1 MNNVS
6 ITKHL
11 LILVLSVSCLFWL
24 IIAGQAY
31 YNTRHEIAEVFDANL
46 AQNARALYSLLQNEI
61 RDGAHRN
68 IDTDLPLIGHR
79 YQQKIAFL
87 VRTYEGNLIAH
98 SPNAPIFPMPTVD
111 YPLYQNYYANQHLWR
126 IFTLKT
132 DIGLIQVAE
141 QYFIR
146 QELIQEITW
155 GVVVVFIMGLPILA
169 LLMVI
174 LIHRS
179 LRPLRC
185 LVSEITQRTPEQLQP
200 IQLKSLPPE
209 ISTVVNALNQLLQRL
224 AYTLNNE
231 RRFTSDAAHELRT
244 PLSVLKVQAQ
254 VALRAE
260 TIADKDIALQEVV
273 KGVDRAT
280 HLVAQL
286 LVLAR
291 MDASNNMQKQ
301 NVDVKE
307 VIYQV
312 ISDLSWVALNKQI
325 DLGVEINAE
334 SIMLESNPEALYT
347 LLRNLVDN
355 AILYTPEQ
363 GQVTL
368 YLNQTTDKIFL
379 MVQDSGIGISIEQ
392 QQQVFERF
400 CRGEDNDK
408 QGSGLG
414 LSIVKR
420 IVDLHEAQIQF
431 KPVEQG
437 CCVEVCFLKN
447 LG

>member
-1 MNNVS
+1 MNIS

-11 LILVLSVSCLFWL
+11 LILVLAVSCLFWV
-24 IIAGQAY
+24 IVAGQTY
-31 YNTRHEIAEVFDANL
+31 FHTEHEIAEVFDANL
-46 AQNARALYSLLQNEI
+46 AQNARALYSLLQDELD
-61 RDGAHRN
+61 DGEHRN
-68 IDTDLPLIGHR
+68 IDVDLPLIGHR

-87 VRTYEGNLIAH
+87 VRTHDGNLIAH
-98 SPNAPIFPMPTVD
+98 SPNSPIFPMPTE
-111 YPLYQNYYANQHLWR
+111 PPLLYQNYDAGEHLWR

-132 DIGLIQVAE
+132 DKGIIQIAE

-155 GVVVVFIMGLPILA
+155 GVAFVFIINLPILA
-169 LLMVI
+169 ILMAMV
-174 LIHRS
+174 IHRS
-179 LRPLRC
+179 LRPLRS
-185 LVSEITQRTPEQLQP
+185 LVSEIAQRTPEQLQP
-200 IQLKSLPPE
+200 IQLHSLPPE

-231 RRFTSDAAHELRT
+231 RRFTSDASHELRT
-244 PLSVLKVQAQ
+244 PLSALKIQAQ

-260 TIADKDIALQEVV
+260 TVKDKDIALREVV

-286 LVLAR
+286 LILAR
-291 MDASNNMQKQ
+291 MDASKNMQTQ
-301 NVDVKE
+301 AINVKE

-312 ISDLSWVALNKQI
+312 ISDLSRVALSKQI
-325 DLGVEINAE
+325 DLGVEMSAENAMIQ
-334 SIMLESNPEALYT
+334 SHAEALYT
-347 LLRNLVDN
+347 LLRNLIDN

-368 YLNQTTDKIFL
+368 YLNQTENKTFL
-379 MVQDSGIGISIEQ
+379 TVQDSGIGISIEQ

-400 CRGEDNDK
+400 YRGENNDK

-420 IVDLHEAQIQF
+420 IVDLHDAQIQF
-431 KPVEQG
+431 KPVDQG
-437 CCVEVCFLKN
+437 CCIEVCFFS
-447 LG
+447 